1 MCSFGCVFFKQKT
14 AYEMRISDWSSD
26 VCSSDLGQ
34 NFLQAIRLLGRALLA
49 QAKPDTVKRCR
60 KPVFLHRL
68 HQIIDRMGIERLQR
82 IIAIGGDED
91 EQRRFY
97 FHQALDNGKSVE
109 TRHLYVEE
117 HEIGLMRLDPP
128 DRFPAV
134 DAGRD
139 DFDVRMRIK
148 PQGKALD
155 GQGFVVDKNCSD
167 RHAVGSFASSR
178 WNGMSI
184 TTSVPPE
191 AFVLSSNL

>member
-1 MCSFGCVFFKQKT
+1 
-14 AYEMRISDWSSD
+14 
-26 VCSSDLGQ
+26 
-34 NFLQAIRLLGRALLA
+34 
-49 QAKPDTVKRCR
+49 
-60 KPVFLHRL
+60 
-68 HQIIDRMGIERLQR
+68 MGIERLQR

-155 GQGFVVDKNCSD
+155 GRSEEHTSELQSLM
-167 RHAVGSFASSR
+167 RTSYAVFCLKKKK
-178 WNGMSI
+178 
-184 TTSVPPE
+184 T
-191 AFVLSSNL
+191 

>member
-1 MCSFGCVFFKQKT
+1 
-14 AYEMRISDWSSD
+14 
-26 VCSSDLGQ
+26 
-34 NFLQAIRLLGRALLA
+34 
-49 QAKPDTVKRCR
+49 
-60 KPVFLHRL
+60 
-68 HQIIDRMGIERLQR
+68 MGIERLQR

-128 DRFPAV
+128 ERFPAV
-134 DAGRD
+134 YAGRD

-155 GQGFVVDKNCSD
+155 GQGLVVDENCPE
-167 RHAVGSFASSR
+167 RHAAGFVAIPR
-178 WNGMSI
+178 WTGKALTN
-184 TTSVPPE
+184 SV
-191 AFVLSSNL
+191 

>member
-1 MCSFGCVFFKQKT
+1 
-14 AYEMRISDWSSD
+14 MRLGGHREFRLG
-26 VCSSDLGQ
+26 SDLGQ

-117 HEIGLMRLDPP
+117 HEIRSEEHTSEIQSLMRSSY
-128 DRFPAV
+128 AV
-134 DAGRD
+134 
-139 DFDVRMRIK
+139 FCLK
-148 PQGKALD
+148 KKKKTSTQ
-155 GQGFVVDKNCSD
+155 N
-167 RHAVGSFASSR
+167 
-178 WNGMSI
+178 
-184 TTSVPPE
+184 TT
-191 AFVLSSNL
+191 